1 MSQKLIG
8 GRRCHLSPTAAIR
21 LLLFTG
27 CRLREILNLR
37 WEEFDRDR
45 GMLFLPDSKTGRKP
59 VILSGA
65 ALAVLE
71 EIPRIGDYV
80 VSGRDPDR
88 ARRDLKRPWEAIRAH
103 TGLGLIRLHDLRH
116 SFAAT
121 GAASNLGLP
130 VIGKL
135 LGHKRAET
143 TSRYAH
149 IAAHPLKIAA
159 DAIAS
164 QLAAKLGESIPAPPA
179 GQVSR
184 ADIKRGSI

>member
-1 MSQKLIG
+1 MS
-8 GRRCHLSPTAAIR
+8 PFATAAIR
-21 LLLFTG
+21 LQLFTG
-27 CRLREILNLR
+27 CRLGEILNLR

-45 GMLFLPDSKTGRKP
+45 EMLFLPDSKTGRKP

-65 ALAVLE
+65 ALAVLQ
-71 EIPRIGDYV
+71 EIPRVGDNV
-80 VSGRDPDR
+80 VSGKDPDR
-88 ARRDLKRPWEAIRAH
+88 ARRDVKRPWEALRAH
-103 TGLGLIRLHDLRH
+103 AGLGPVRLHDLRH

-149 IAAHPLKIAA
+149 IAADPLKIAA

-164 QLAAKLGESIPAPPA
+164 QLRPSWGSVPRPRRPIRCSIRA
-179 GQVSR
+179 G
-184 ADIKRGSI
+184 